1 MFISEQDSKEID
13 IHLNYISLESIDSGK
28 YIDMSSDEIQELL
41 WDSVQDN
48 IIRIIQEHRI
58 EGIL

>member
-13 IHLNYISLESIDSGK
+13 IYLSYISLESIDSGK
-28 YIDMSSDEIQELL
+28 YIDLSSNEIQELL

-48 IIRIIQEHRI
+48 IIRIVQEHRI
-58 EGIL
+58 EGRL

>member
-28 YIDMSSDEIQELL
+28 YIDMNSDEIQELL